1 MILGITGISGSG
13 KHTAAQA
20 LKKRGWVVLDADKI
34 AHNSYR
40 PYTSVWKG
48 VVKEFGEGV
57 LNENDTINRVKLGKI
72 VFNAADPE
80 GAKSALEKLNKIT
93 HPYVKRKIKDTIHR
107 YFRRGSN
114 IAVVV
119 ALWEGLKLRTY
130 CEKMLLIKAKP
141 ELRMYRTQKRDGISE
156 ETYQMRIR
164 SQTEPKDPHFAIEN
178 SGGMKEFTE
187 AVSTLAEKLESV
199 K

>member
-13 KHTAAQA
+13 KHTVAQV
-20 LKKRGWVVLDADKI
+20 LKKRGWVVLDADKM

-48 VVKEFGEGV
+48 IVKEFGEEI

-80 GAKSALEKLNKIT
+80 GAKIALEKLNKIT

-107 YFRRGSN
+107 HFRRGSN

-119 ALWEGLKLRTY
+119 ALWRESGIEAC
-130 CEKMLLIKAKP
+130 CEKMLLIKAKS

-156 ETYQMRIR
+156 ETYHMRIK
-164 SQTEPKDPHFAIEN
+164 SQTEPKDPNFTIEN
-178 SGGMKEFTE
+178 NKGMKELTQ
-187 AVSTLAEKLESV
+187 AVNKLAEKLEG